1 MPIFSIDTET
11 VLGISHSGEVNAEGE
26 GTVELT
32 DEEVQQLIDL
42 IRENGGE
49 TNVEKLNLEEKYP
62 EIYEM
67 LDEAYHDAA
76 SSAAFRE
83 WTIEGYECS
92 YFDEP
97 DDFKK
102 AVLAAGLFEYKFEP
116 AAELIEQYRED
127 HGLDEDDE
135 IDQDELEEYLE
146 DEGLDTFY
154 DCVSKYYN
162 SLDEDGRLD
171 FIERFY
177 AEALEDWDSSGV
189 DYVVKIPP
197 AIIKMAIDGQ

>member
-1 MPIFSIDTET
+1 MPYFTIDFET
-11 VLGISHSGEVNAEGE
+11 VLGISHSGEVTAEGE

-83 WTIEGYECS
+83 WAIEGYECD
-92 YFDEP
+92 YFNEP

-102 AVLAAGLFEYKFEP
+102 AVLAAGLFGYKFEM
-116 AAELIEQYRED
+116 IEQYRED
-127 HGLDEDDE
+127 CGLDKDDE

-189 DYVVKIPP
+189 DYVVIIPP
-197 AIIKMAIDGQ
+197 AIIKMAKDGQ